1 MSLTSALSIAQS
13 ALFNTSRQTSVVSR
27 NISEASNPDYARR
40 TSIYSSTNGG
50 ARISEIRRAT
60 NEALFR
66 QNLSALSGW
75 QAQASLSSGLNTLQL
90 RVNGPDNSTSP
101 AQKLGVLQEAL
112 QTYAATPSNAT
123 LAENAV
129 EAARGLVRTLNN
141 GTQAIQSYRAEIDAE
156 IKTSVD
162 DLNRL
167 LAEFETVNKEVVKA
181 TRAGSDAADAL
192 DARDNLLKK
201 ISEYVPVSTV
211 SRQENDMMVLTADGA
226 TLFETVARPV
236 TFTPNTT
243 YTAAMTGNAIYV
255 DGVPLSA
262 GTAGNT
268 TSQGTLAAKLQM
280 RDTVAPQMQRQL
292 DETARGL
299 IEAFAETD
307 ASGTNPLAGLFT
319 WPGGPALPASGTLV
333 EGLAGRITVNAAVD
347 SEQGGN
353 VQLLRDGGM
362 NGAAYV
368 KNTSGA
374 ASYSDTLIAYT
385 QKLDEPIAFDPAA
398 GIASPR
404 SLTGY
409 TADSIGWLEALR
421 QDAARGAES
430 KEALS
435 VRTATALSNE
445 IGVNMDEE
453 MALLLELEHSYE
465 ASARLMS
472 VVDEMLATLMSIAR

>member
-66 QNLSALSGW
+66 QSLTALSGW
-75 QAQASLSSGLNTLQL
+75 QAQASLSGGLDTLQL

-112 QTYAATPSNAT
+112 QTFAATPSNVT
-123 LAENAV
+123 LGENAV
-129 EAARGLVRTLNN
+129 EAARGMVRALNN
-141 GTQAIQSYRAEIDAE
+141 GTQSIQSYRAELDAE
-156 IKTSVD
+156 IKVSVE

-167 LAEFETVNKEVVKA
+167 LSEFETVNKEVVKG
-181 TRAGSDAADAL
+181 TRSGSDVSDAM
-192 DARDNLLKK
+192 DARDSLLKK

-211 SRQENDMMVLTADGA
+211 SRQDNDMMVLTADGA
-226 TLFETVARPV
+226 TLFETIARPV
-236 TFTPNTT
+236 TFTANTT

-255 DGVPLSA
+255 DGVPLAA
-262 GTAGNT
+262 GTGGNT
-268 TSQGTLAAKLQM
+268 TAMGSLAAKLQM
-280 RDTVAPQMQRQL
+280 RDVVAPQMQRQL

-299 IEAFAETD
+299 IESFAETD
-307 ASGTNPLAGLFT
+307 SSGANPLAGLFT
-319 WPGGPALPASGTLV
+319 WPGGPALPTSGTLV

-347 SEQGGN
+347 SEQGGDPK
-353 VQLLRDGGM
+353 LLRDGGI

-374 ASYSDTLIAYT
+374 ASYSTTLIAYT
-385 QKLDEPIAFDPAA
+385 QKLDEPMAFDPAA

-435 VRTATALSNE
+435 VRTETALSNE